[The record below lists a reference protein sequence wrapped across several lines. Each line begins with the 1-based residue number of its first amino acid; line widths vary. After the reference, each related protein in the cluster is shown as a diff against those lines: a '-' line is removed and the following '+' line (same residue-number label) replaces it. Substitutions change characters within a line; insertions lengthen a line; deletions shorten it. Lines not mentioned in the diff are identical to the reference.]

1 LGDSI
6 AVAEC
11 IIEEGTL
18 ITADHADFEKI
29 GNIENI
35 KIFWF
40 R

>member
-11 IIEEGTL
+11 IISKGTL
-18 ITADHADFEKI
+18 VTSDHNGFEKI
-29 GNIENI
+29 EKKEKL
-35 KIFWF
+35 KINWF